1 MNPIDTPAFETALE
15 QKKPSKKM
23 SLIRQLMPRI
33 NGAIGRGLSKK
44 EVWESLNGAG
54 LEMSYNMF
62 VTYLSR
68 IETRKLGAK
77 PVSDAGWEIPGDPNP
92 GPRMAHDALGKA
104 RKHATEKDYSKITRD
119 QTTRIKK

>member
-15 QKKPSKKM
+15 QTKPSKKM

-33 NGAIGRGLSKK
+33 NGAISRGLSKK

-68 IETRKLGAK
+68 IETRNSSAK
-77 PVSDAGWEIPGDPNP
+77 PVPDADREIPGNPDP
-92 GPRMAHDALGKA
+92 GPRTAHDALGKA
-104 RKHATEKDYSKITRD
+104 RQHAAEKDYSKITRKA
-119 QTTRIKK
+119 TRINK